1 MVENVFFGSPE
12 VAREMLHSQSRRILS
27 QIRKRTTMRKSRWS
41 LNQGQKREAIK
52 LRYFLNR
59 NQQQTSGRLMKP
71 KGWYEPEGW
80 DPCWRERPWKK
91 GIFKA
96 IKERANSNAGEKWQW
111 GQTGKNEF
119 CDKFCDNHL
128 PLVRWLSWSKGTDR
142 GPILSAM
149 PQYGD
154 LLHSQM
160 HGTILANVMMS

>member
-71 KGWYEPEGW
+71 KGWYEPEG
-80 DPCWRERPWKK
+80 
-91 GIFKA
+91 
-96 IKERANSNAGEKWQW
+96 
-111 GQTGKNEF
+111 
-119 CDKFCDNHL
+119 
-128 PLVRWLSWSKGTDR
+128 
-142 GPILSAM
+142 
-149 PQYGD
+149 
-154 LLHSQM
+154 
-160 HGTILANVMMS
+160 